1 MGITDG
7 PAWRDRQG
15 AWWTVLVGVAC
26 ALTLTVLAGVCAT
39 SDGARVDSGARWAS
53 VTREAQRKSTV
64 VGVHDPPVHG
74 RLELSRTSH
83 EPTPHPKRSD
93 PRLELA
99 MRLEARLA
107 TLTRTL
113 LPCTWPVSQGR
124 IADRPVVANCPAQ
137 GPPRTA

>member
-1 MGITDG
+1 M
-7 PAWRDRQG
+7 
-15 AWWTVLVGVAC
+15 VLVGAAC
-26 ALTLTVLAGVCAT
+26 ALTLTVLAGVCAA
-39 SDGARVDSGARWAS
+39 SGGARADTGPRWTP
-53 VTREAQRKSTV
+53 VTQEAQRRSSV
-64 VGVHDPPVHG
+64 SADLPGRQERLVGVHDPSVHG
-74 RLELSRTSH
+74 RLELSRTSY
-83 EPTPHPKRSD
+83 EPPPHPKRAD